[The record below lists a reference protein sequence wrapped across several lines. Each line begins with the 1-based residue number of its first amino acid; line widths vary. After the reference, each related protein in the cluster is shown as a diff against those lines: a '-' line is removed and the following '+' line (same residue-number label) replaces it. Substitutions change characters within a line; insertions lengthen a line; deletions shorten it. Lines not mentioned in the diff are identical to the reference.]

1 MTPDNP
7 HPRKRRRRR
16 RRAGA
21 AGGGNPPP
29 NGNVAQPNGNFAYQ
43 NDQGQYPGQGPGG
56 GRRRRRSRR
65 RNRGGP
71 GGGMPP
77 GAEMPGA
84 PPIDVAPGELVPTSG
99 VLWIKPNGTGMLVQP
114 ANNYVPQPGDPI
126 VPRSLVEKLH
136 LQAGLELSGSA
147 RRAGNNLEFI
157 GLEQVEGLSLEEF
170 RESRR
175 PFSELISI
183 DPNHVFKLETEP
195 ERLTT
200 RVLDLLVPLGK
211 GQRCLIV
218 APPKAG
224 KTTLL
229 KDIAHGL
236 NRNHPEVTLFVLLV
250 DERPEEVTDFRRSVE
265 QGEVVASSSDE
276 TAENHI
282 LIAEVVLE
290 RARRLVEMKKDVVI
304 LCDSITRMSR
314 AYNNEQRGSGKI
326 LSGGIDAR
334 TMEKPRRFFGAAR
347 NAEDWGSLT
356 IVATAL
362 SDTGS
367 RMDEVIFQ
375 EFKGTGNTEI
385 VLDRGP
391 FERRIFPA
399 MNIAQTGTRKE
410 EKLLPPTVLPKIHTL
425 RRALAGTDPMNA
437 MKMLLERLQKFPS
450 NDAFLKSF

>member
-1 MTPDNP
+1 MTPDNRQ
-7 HPRKRRRRR
+7 PRKRRRRR
-16 RRAGA
+16 RRSGP
-21 AGGGNPPP
+21 AGGGNPSGEM
-29 NGNVAQPNGNFAYQ
+29 NGNVGFPDGNVAYPP
-43 NDQGQYPGQGPGG
+43 DQQFPGGGGG

-65 RNRGGP
+65 RKQ
-71 GGGMPP
+71 GGGGGYP
-77 GAEMPGA
+77 GPEMPAA
-84 PPIDVAPGELVPTSG
+84 PPLDIAPGELVPASG
-99 VLWIKPNGTGMLVQP
+99 VLWVKPNGAGLLVQP
-114 ANNYVPQPGDPI
+114 SNNYVPQPGDSI
-126 VPRSLVEKLH
+126 VPRFIIERLH
-136 LQAGLELSGSA
+136 LQAGLLLSGSS

-157 GLEQVEGLSLEEF
+157 GLEQVEGLSLEEY
-170 RESRR
+170 RDSRR

-183 DPNHVFKLETEP
+183 DPNHMFKLETEP

-211 GQRCLIV
+211 GQRCLVV

-236 NRNHPEVTLFVLLV
+236 NRNHPEVILFVLLV

-282 LIAEVVLE
+282 LIAEIVLE

-356 IVATAL
+356 IIATAL
-362 SDTGS
+362 IDTGS

-385 VLDRGP
+385 VLDRGL

-399 MNIAQTGTRKE
+399 MNIAQSGTRKE
-410 EKLLPPTVLPKIHTL
+410 EKLLPPTVLQKVHTL

-437 MKMLLERLQKFPS
+437 MKIVIERLQKFAT
-450 NDAFLKSF
+450 NDSFLKSF